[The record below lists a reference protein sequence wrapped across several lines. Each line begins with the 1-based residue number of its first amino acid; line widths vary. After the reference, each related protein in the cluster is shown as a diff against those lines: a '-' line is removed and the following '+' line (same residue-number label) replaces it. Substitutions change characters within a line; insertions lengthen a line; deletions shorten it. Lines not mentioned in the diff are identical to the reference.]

1 LDLRNEKISFKIR
14 EHSLQKVPYQFVIGA
29 KEVDTKQVTIRRQ
42 TGDDLGSMSVHT
54 FYQMIRQA
62 IVPQSRIDTEK

>member
-1 LDLRNEKISFKIR
+1 
-14 EHSLQKVPYQFVIGA
+14 VIGA

-42 TGDDLGSMSVHT
+42 TGDDLGSMSVQT

-62 IVPQSRIDTEK
+62 IVPKSRIDTEK